1 VPRPSHPAIAMI
13 ELTRLGSRSE
23 PLWLNPDLVA
33 TIEAHPDTVIALT
46 TGSKVMVV
54 EDVST
59 VVERVRAWRVSIAE
73 GAVASRALTP
83 DPMTLHA

>member
-1 VPRPSHPAIAMI
+1 MI
-13 ELTRLGSRSE
+13 ELTRLGSRRE
-23 PLWLNPDLVA
+23 PLWLNPDLIA

-46 TGSKVMVV
+46 TSSKVMVV

-73 GAVASRALTP
+73 GAVVSSGPKPR
-83 DPMTLHA
+83 PMSVTA